1 MKDLA
6 DHCAKEG
13 CGRKSSSKS
22 RHAVRQAT
30 KTSSANVATATSVAE
45 STDLCDPKDSACNYC
60 LNAML
65 QIDYCEATLADAG
78 YGEDYLSDCLCYGSY
93 NDPQQGYYEAW
104 SPMYF
109 DVAFDYCPVYA
120 ATAAPADL
128 KAIKSVTHYCNEL
141 GNYYSMTLTDT
152 DTYELAIATAAPSTS
167 SPTSARTSPNTAV
180 VAVQTTA
187 SARTGTIT
195 VITSPN
201 GGSTR
206 VSSVASAAVSSAAS
220 SASVLSTVTV
230 AAAAAAATGSAHQLQ
245 IVGRNHPVS

>member
-30 KTSSANVATATSVAE
+30 KTSSANVAIATSGAE
-45 STDLCDPKDSACNYC
+45 STDVCDPRDSACNFC

-128 KAIKSVTHYCNEL
+128 KAIKSVTHYCNGL

-152 DTYELAIATAAPSTS
+152 DTYELAIATAAPLTS
-167 SPTSARTSPNTAV
+167 STISARTSPNTAV

-187 SARTGTIT
+187 SVRTGTNT
-195 VITSPN
+195 VSVSST

-206 VSSVASAAVSSAAS
+206 VSSVASTAISAAS
-220 SASVLSTVTV
+220 SAGVLSTVTV
-230 AAAAAAATGSAHQLQ
+230 AAAAAAATGAAHQLQ
-245 IVGRNHPVS
+245 IVSRYHPVS